1 MKKVIF
7 SIGLL
12 LSSSNLFSQSENT
25 PAEKKTT
32 YGFQFGTNVLQVI
45 NLNEI
50 PDNYKITAGLG
61 YKLGV
66 QMERKLATSISIIS
80 KAELSFNTLN
90 FRNTNDA
97 KDYSLNQNT
106 INVMFHSSKQFN
118 KLKKQPYIY
127 VGPNVILPLLD
138 KPNLNNITSQKP
150 SFAIDFGV
158 GLNFKRTNFIFSP
171 EIKYSFGYNN
181 VRNIETYSKS
191 TFHSLSII
199 FNFKG

>member
-25 PAEKKTT
+25 TPEKKTT

-45 NLNEI
+45 NRNEI
-50 PDNYKITAGLG
+50 PNNYKVTTGLG

-66 QMERKLATSISIIS
+66 QMERKLATSLSILS
-80 KAELSFNTLN
+80 KVELSINTLN
-90 FRNTNDA
+90 FRNTVNA
-97 KDYSLNQNT
+97 KSYSLNQNT

-118 KLKKQPYIY
+118 MLKKQPYIY

-150 SFAIDFGV
+150 SFAIDFGF
-158 GLNFKRTNFIFSP
+158 GLDFKKTKFIFSP

-181 VRNIETYSKS
+181 VRNIEAYTKS
-191 TFHSLSII
+191 TFHTLSLI
-199 FNFKG
+199 FNFKD